1 MPMFDRLLGHEAAAF
16 KAEAASMR
24 KEVGCQRMFFLRF
37 CIVSASIQALGL
49 RGDLGKEEVAFQQAG
64 HVSSKGYGFKRVL
77 VLVSFSTHFK
87 VKHSIQR
94 EHLESNIQVSQM
106 RVAAE
111 RARAAESATLR
122 SALTEVRAEAEIL

>member
-24 KEVGCQRMFFLRF
+24 KEVGCQWMFFLHNSMRF

-64 HVSSKGYGFKRVL
+64 HVSSKG
-77 VLVSFSTHFK
+77 
-87 VKHSIQR
+87 
-94 EHLESNIQVSQM
+94 
-106 RVAAE
+106 
-111 RARAAESATLR
+111 
-122 SALTEVRAEAEIL
+122 